1 MTIDKE
7 MRNKILVKSGFVGI
21 CVNFFLFILKFI
33 CGNILGSIAVISDAF
48 NNLTDVGTSSVIV
61 IGTKM
66 SAKEADKGHPYGHG
80 RIEYIASLIVS
91 ILIIIFGVELL
102 RSSVLEIFE
111 PEKIKFN
118 LILVIFLSVS
128 VLFKVFLFFY
138 FISQGKKTNS
148 GILKAVGVDS
158 LSDILT
164 TSAVIG
170 ATIIQNVYEIAIDGY
185 VGALIAVLIIWNGI
199 KLSKETIDTL
209 IGTPPPQGLIDDIES
224 IIGAEEKLLGYHR
237 LRIHDYGHGITIG
250 SVDAELPRD
259 MTVYEAHKIVDKL
272 EDDIFE
278 ETGIKMTIHADPRPK
293 DGELDDANFE
303 EIDSDFDVENLNG
316 ETDED
321 VDTDSFDVENDEELD
336 VDTDNFDGETDE
348 YDVKKNKFYNNTN
361 GKNDNFDTKNGEE
374 FDSEIDTEND
384 NKSTTDLDSYS
395 KTDAEIA
402 KIIEEIKSEI
412 DSKNENKAAGGET
425 AEKR

>member
-1 MTIDKE
+1 MDKE
-7 MRNKILVKSGFVGI
+7 MRNRILIKSGFVGI
-21 CVNFFLFILKFI
+21 SVNFFLFVLKFI

-91 ILIIIFGVELL
+91 ILIIIFGVELM
-102 RSSVLEIFE
+102 RSSILEIFK

-118 LILVIFLSVS
+118 LILIIFLSIS
-128 VLFKVFLFFY
+128 ILFKIFLFIY
-138 FISQGKKTNS
+138 FIAQGRKTNS

-164 TSAVIG
+164 TIAVIA
-170 ATIIQNVYEIAIDGY
+170 ATIIQEATEIAIDGY
-185 VGALIAVLIIWNGI
+185 VGGLIALLIIWNGV

-224 IIGAEEKLLGYHR
+224 IIGANEKLLGYHR
-237 LRIHDYGHGITIG
+237 LRIHDYGHGLTIG
-250 SVDAELPRD
+250 SVDAELPRN
-259 MTVYEAHKIVDKL
+259 MTVHEAHRIVDKL

-293 DGELDDANFE
+293 DSDIQAAETE
-303 EIDSDFDVENLNG
+303 ENSADKNSEFDFDFNLKSEENSANMNS
-316 ETDED
+316 E
-321 VDTDSFDVENDEELD
+321 FDFDFNIKTEENSAD
-336 VDTDNFDGETDE
+336 
-348 YDVKKNKFYNNTN
+348 
-361 GKNDNFDTKNGEE
+361 KNGEFDFDFNLKTEENSADKNGE
-374 FDSEIDTEND
+374 FDFDFNIKTEENSADKNGEFNDENNEKIENESDIKNEIDN
-384 NKSTTDLDSYS
+384 
-395 KTDAEIA
+395 EISQ
-402 KIIEEIKSEI
+402 IINEIIGSE
-412 DSKNENKAAGGET
+412 SSGNA
-425 AEKR
+425 